1 MARKTRI
8 SLTALATALIAT
20 APAGA
25 ETLKEAMAVA
35 YDSNP
40 DLLAARAFQRS
51 LDEQVPQAIAGW
63 MPRVTGQ
70 FQQFYSKNKS
80 KTLRLTDGTFVND
93 NTFSGSNQTLS
104 ANADIDF
111 FRGFRN
117 FNALGGAKATVE
129 AGRANLLLTEQN
141 VLFDAVNA
149 YMDVL
154 RDEAVL
160 RLNENNV
167 KVLKRQLEATED
179 RFRVG
184 EVTRTDV
191 AQAEAAVAGAE
202 SQRIQAEATLATSRA
217 TYRRVIGN
225 FPGSLE
231 SDPPPPPLPGNE
243 EDAVEIALEENPAVV
258 AARFEERAARFDVAE
273 AKGAVLP
280 TFSGFYRYNRGN
292 RPSLTFDPQ
301 QFGFVGASN
310 FFRGTQVGVS
320 LTVPL
325 YQSGAEYAEVRRQ
338 KQVRS
343 QRVLQIMAAER
354 QVMRDVRVAWENYR
368 AAQAR
373 IESTQAQVRANE
385 IAVEGARQESTVGAR
400 TVLDVLQTEQ
410 VLLDSQ
416 VNLVSARRDEYVAA
430 FALLQAIG
438 RLNAVAL
445 GLPVEIYDPTGYYE
459 KVKYRL
465 IGWGTPGPELVPK
478 DASD

>member
-1 MARKTRI
+1 MKKFAPV
-8 SLTALATALIAT
+8 SLAALCAVILTGGTAS
-20 APAGA
+20 A

-35 YDSNP
+35 YESNP

-51 LDEQVPQAIAGW
+51 IDERLPQAIAGW
-63 MPRVTGQ
+63 MPRATGQ

-80 KTLRLTDGTFVND
+80 KTLRLSDGTFVND
-93 NTFSGSNQTLS
+93 NTFSGSNQSLS
-104 ANADIDF
+104 VSTDVDF

-117 FNALGGAKATVE
+117 FNALKGAKAAIE
-129 AGRANLLLTEQN
+129 SGRANLLLTEQN

-160 RLNENNV
+160 HLNENNV
-167 KVLKRQLEATED
+167 NVLQRQLEATED

-191 AQAEAAVAGAE
+191 AQAQAALAGAE

-217 TYRRVIGN
+217 AYRRVIGN
-225 FPGSLE
+225 FPGTLE
-231 SDPPPPPLPGNE
+231 NEPPPPPLPANE
-243 EDAVEIALEENPAVV
+243 EDAVDIALDENPAVV
-258 AARFEERAARFDVAE
+258 AARLDERAARFSVAE
-273 AKGAVLP
+273 AKGVILP

-292 RPSLTFDPQ
+292 RPSLTFDPL

-310 FFRGTQVGVS
+310 FFRGTQLGVTLS
-320 LTVPL
+320 VPL
-325 YQSGAEYAEVRRQ
+325 YQSGAEYSEVRRQ
-338 KQVRS
+338 KQIRS
-343 QRVLQIMAAER
+343 QRMLQIMAAER

-373 IESTQAQVRANE
+373 IESSEAQVRANE
-385 IAVEGARQESTVGAR
+385 IAVDGARQESTVGAR

-416 VNLVSARRDEYVAA
+416 VALVTARRDEYVAA

-445 GLPVEIYDPTGYYE
+445 GLPVEVYDPTGYFE
-459 KVKYRL
+459 KVKYKL
-465 IGWGTPGPELVPK
+465 IGWGTPGPELAAEK
-478 DASD
+478 GSD